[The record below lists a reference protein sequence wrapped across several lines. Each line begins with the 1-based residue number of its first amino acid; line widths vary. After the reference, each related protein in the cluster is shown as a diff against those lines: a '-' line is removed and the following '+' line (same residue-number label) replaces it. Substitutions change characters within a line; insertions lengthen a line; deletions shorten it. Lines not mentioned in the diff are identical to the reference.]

1 MWETWVQSLGWED
14 PLEQGKGYPLQY
26 SILENS
32 MNCIVHG
39 NGLYKESDM
48 TEQLSGEELETLN
61 MDAAPL
67 VPFSLSRLVSDSCAV
82 DLR

>member
-1 MWETWVQSLGWED
+1 MGDLGSVPGLGRPPGARERL
-14 PLEQGKGYPLQY
+14 PTPVFYPGEFHELY
-26 SILENS
+26 SPWSN
-32 MNCIVHG
+32 
-39 NGLYKESDM
+39 KESDM

-82 DLR
+82 DLW

>member
-1 MWETWVQSLGWED
+1 MGDLGSVPGLGRSPGARERLPTPVFWPGEFHE
-14 PLEQGKGYPLQY
+14 LY
-26 SILENS
+26 SPWG
-32 MNCIVHG
+32 H
-39 NGLYKESDM
+39 KESDT

-82 DLR
+82 DLQ

>member
-1 MWETWVQSLGWED
+1 MGMDYT
-14 PLEQGKGYPLQY
+14 
-26 SILENS
+26 
-32 MNCIVHG
+32 
-39 NGLYKESDM
+39 ESDM